1 MEFKGTDVTRKQL
14 KFLLCVSMV
23 SSFVSSAL
31 SRFSESL

>member
-23 SSFVSSAL
+23 SFVSSAL